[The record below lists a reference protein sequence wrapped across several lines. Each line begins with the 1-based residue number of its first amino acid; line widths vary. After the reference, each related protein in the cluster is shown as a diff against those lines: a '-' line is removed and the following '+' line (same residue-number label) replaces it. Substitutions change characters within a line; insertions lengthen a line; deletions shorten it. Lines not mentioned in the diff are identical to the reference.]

1 MYSNIGVKF
10 YFGRGGGGYIVL
22 FQKLGQGFDIH

>member
-1 MYSNIGVKF
+1 MYSNIGIKF
-10 YFGRGGGGYIVL
+10 YFGRGGGDIVL